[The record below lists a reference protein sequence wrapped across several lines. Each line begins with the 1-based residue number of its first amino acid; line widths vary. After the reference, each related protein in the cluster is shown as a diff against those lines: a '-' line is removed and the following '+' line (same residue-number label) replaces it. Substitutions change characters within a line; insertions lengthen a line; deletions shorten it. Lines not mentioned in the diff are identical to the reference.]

1 MWVSRRYANT
11 NRILYL
17 SYLQE
22 MKVKYFV
29 LIYGSVSQGLLT
41 TTNHDSLI
49 G

>member
-11 NRILYL
+11 NRVLYL

-22 MKVKYFV
+22 IKVKYFV
-29 LIYGSVSQGLLT
+29 LIYGRVLQGLLT
-41 TTNHDSLI
+41 NTNHDSLI